1 MNDILTIARDYI
13 SWDPNIET
21 RNIIQSLV
29 DSGNENELKRLL
41 SSRLSFGTAGLRG
54 PMGAGYNCMN
64 SLVILQ
70 TTQGLI
76 RYLENVLGN
85 NAKSQGVI
93 IGYDH
98 RLLGTLSSLEFAR
111 VSAAVLIGAGFKVY
125 CLEDYV
131 PTPFV
136 AYGVTLLGAAAGIM
150 VTASHNPKMDNGF
163 KVYWG
168 NGSQIIP
175 PHDIEIAKS
184 IESNLKPWGTEIPL
198 NSVLS
203 HAENVTLKISESYYN
218 SIVKLSTRLKFNKTN
233 PIPIVYTP
241 MVNSNLLNII
251 LIIINLIILCIA
263 WCRITMDRKSFRRF

>member
-111 VSAAVLIGAGFKVY
+111 VSAAVFIGAGFKVY

-136 AYGVTLLGAAAGIM
+136 AYGVTLL
-150 VTASHNPKMDNGF
+150 
-163 KVYWG
+163 
-168 NGSQIIP
+168 
-175 PHDIEIAKS
+175 E
-184 IESNLKPWGTEIPL
+184 LL
-198 NSVLS
+198 LVLW
-203 HAENVTLKISESYYN
+203 
-218 SIVKLSTRLKFNKTN
+218 
-233 PIPIVYTP
+233 
-241 MVNSNLLNII
+241 LLQVII
-251 LIIINLIILCIA
+251 LRWIMDSKYIGVMDLKLFHHMIL
-263 WCRITMDRKSFRRF
+263 K

>member
-1 MNDILTIARDYI
+1 MSDFDLRKTALDYI
-13 SWDPNIET
+13 NWDPNEDT
-21 RNIIQSLV
+21 RKCIQSLL
-29 DSGNENELKRLL
+29 DTDNENELIRLL
-41 SSRLSFGTAGLRG
+41 SSRMSFGTAGLRG

-70 TTQGLI
+70 TTQGI
-76 RYLENVLGN
+76 VKYLENAIGDS
-85 NAKSQGVI
+85 AKQQGVV

-98 RLLGTLSSLEFAR
+98 RKLGSLSSLEFAR
-111 VSAAVLIGAGFKVY
+111 VSAAVLLGAGFKVY

-136 AYGVTLLGAAAGIM
+136 AYGVRLLGAAAGIM

-184 IESNLKPWGTEIPL
+184 IDNNLKPWGTEISN

-203 HAENVTLKISESYYN
+203 HSLAENATIKVANSYYE
-218 SIVKLSTRLKFNKTN
+218 SIVKLSTRLNLNKSN
-233 PIPIVYTP
+233 PVPIVYTP
-241 MVNSNLLNII
+241 MVTSFIHLL
-251 LIIINLIILCIA
+251 
-263 WCRITMDRKSFRRF
+263 